1 MQTIKKPFV
10 KLGHVKLDV
19 SNARIHPNTY
29 KYIRFEI
36 LGKLKNEADIIY
48 EVKSLGTA
56 ANDKIICLAN
66 LFFACVKEDKI
77 GLMQRIMDVYKNDKP
92 IQKFIANAYD
102 RDYTPL
108 MHAVYRGR
116 IESVKF
122 LLSFGADINNINIK
136 NETVFSAAFEGLKDQ
151 LKDPKNKYADM
162 LITNKFREIDD
173 FLKWWNLSDTTA
185 EMRLD
190 AIKIDNYNDVKP
202 KTIVQVQAQ
211 AKAVIQQPEIVIPV
225 ETFKM
230 PPGSLLSIDRAKE
243 DIKELVETYIENSN
257 TFMMKKLFN
266 EINVLIDNK
275 IINTQAIKTIL
286 EPFIDIIMMDFDD
299 VYPILKLD
307 EAKVEA
313 SLQPKVVECLPLR
326 EVKVEASLQPKV
338 VECLPLREAKVEA
351 KIEANV
357 ETEIIQLNQDVNDE
371 FEVNIKFQCPINIKC
386 DLVKQIT
393 DLLDQYINKYDK
405 KMMKKLFNDINSI
418 VKSGFI
424 TSIDMKII
432 LEPFVDTL
440 FSDYFREVS
449 ILKL

>member
-19 SNARIHPNTY
+19 NNARIHPNTY
-29 KYIRFEI
+29 KYIRYEI

-56 ANDKIICLAN
+56 ANDKIICLTN

-92 IQKFIANAYD
+92 VQKFIANAYD

-202 KTIVQVQAQ
+202 KIIVQAQ
-211 AKAVIQQPEIVIPV
+211 AKASPLQEAKAVIQQPEIVIPV

-275 IINTQAIKTIL
+275 IIDTQAIKTIL

-313 SLQPKVVECLPLR
+313 SLQPKVVECLPL
-326 EVKVEASLQPKV
+326 Q
-338 VECLPLREAKVEA
+338 EAK
-351 KIEANV
+351 V

-371 FEVNIKFQCPINIKC
+371 FEVNIKFQCPINIKY
-386 DLVKQIT
+386 DLAKQIT

-424 TSIDMKII
+424 SSIDMKLI